1 MSVGSN
7 HEHDPARG
15 IIPDFP
21 GTKTISDLLAGV
33 DRDFELAMKLAR
45 ESR

>member
-1 MSVGSN
+1 MAVGGH

-21 GTKTISDLLAGV
+21 VQHTITDKLAGV
-33 DRDFELAMKLAR
+33 DRELALALKLAR
-45 ESR
+45 KRR